1 VQSIGGLPCK
11 VTIEVYQDSEATSVH
26 TVEIKGKSFHHGN
39 SFRFPK
45 GTYSL
50 SWTSGDTAY
59 FYKWE
64 TTGNI
69 SVENEYIAS
78 TNLTVSCGGTLTLK
92 VTSNPAFNYDNL
104 VGAIWMEDPGH
115 SGYDNRE
122 WGETIPIEVRDPS
135 GTGALGEIQGG
146 YYDNR

>member
-1 VQSIGGLPCK
+1 MGVHWKTKQTQKSLMGKSTLAHQCSQLSPAIQNIG
-11 VTIEVYQDSEATSVH
+11 
-26 TVEIKGKSFHHGN
+26 VEIILD
-39 SFRFPK
+39 P
-45 GTYSL
+45 
-50 SWTSGDTAY
+50 
-59 FYKWE
+59 
-64 TTGNI
+64 
-69 SVENEYIAS
+69 
-78 TNLTVSCGGTLTLK
+78 
-92 VTSNPAFNYDNL
+92 PAFNYDNL